1 MTHCTEELLQT
12 VEVTGLD
19 EYPYPRINLSSS
31 DDVRR
36 ELARVYRDARHS
48 RIAVSDGTKLA
59 FILSQILK
67 AIEVYSLENR
77 IQALE
82 HHQIRKSK

>member
-1 MTHCTEELLQT
+1 MNSCTEELLET
-12 VEVTGLD
+12 VAITGLH
-19 EYPYPRINLSSS
+19 EYPHPRINLSSS

-36 ELARVYRDARHS
+36 ELARVYRDARQS

-67 AIEVYSLENR
+67 ALEVYSLENR
-77 IQALE
+77 IEALE
-82 HHQIRKSK
+82 NHQIRKSK

>member
-48 RIAVSDGTKLA
+48 KIAVSDGTKLA

-82 HHQIRKSK
+82 HQQIRKSK